1 MIEPFGNAIISYVI
15 FPLCKQCFEDVLH
28 NLVKKRN
35 KFMFFQFR
43 NVFIYYCQ
51 LSFMDIEVG

>member
-15 FPLCKQCFEDVLH
+15 FPFCKQCFEDVLH

-35 KFMFFQFR
+35 KFMFFQY
-43 NVFIYYCQ
+43 VHLLLLTFIYGY
-51 LSFMDIEVG
+51 